1 MEERQINQQSN
12 ATFKKTDRQKL
23 WGSFGAFT
31 LLELLVVITII
42 GILVSISLP
51 ALKGLGRTGT
61 NTGAARQLLEDLR
74 YARQIALRNRSDVYM
89 VFSPSNIWDVI
100 RNVDREKLPPRKK
113 DPRLLS
119 LTNMI
124 EKQFSGYAI
133 VSMRTVGD
141 QPGVEHPNYLTEWK
155 QLPKGML
162 IAPHKIVQA
171 GRDDKGFSTQLIPFP
186 LADSSPAIL
195 PVVGFNARG
204 QLKSNIDQVIPLVMG
219 NVLHERDS
227 FGNYLSFDPDV
238 LITGGFSDIISE
250 GQLKSKYHDQI
261 RVNYITGRAQLE
273 TWEGEEETK

>member
-1 MEERQINQQSN
+1 MDERIINQKSSE
-12 ATFKKTDRQKL
+12 AFRKTLGNGL
-23 WGSFGAFT
+23 WFGSKAFT
-31 LLELLVVITII
+31 LLELLVVISII
-42 GILVSISLP
+42 SILVSISLP

-89 VFSPSNIWDVI
+89 VFSPSNIWEVI
-100 RNVDREKLPPRKK
+100 RNVDKEKLPPRKK

-141 QPGVEHPNYLTEWK
+141 QPGQEFPNYLTEWK
-155 QLPKGML
+155 KLPQGML
-162 IAPHKIVQA
+162 IAPHKIVQS
-171 GRDDKGFSTQLIPFP
+171 GRDGGFNTQVVPFP
-186 LADSSPAIL
+186 LGDSSPAVL
-195 PVVGFNARG
+195 PVVGFNSRG
-204 QLKSNIDQVIPLVMG
+204 QLKSNSDEVIPLVTG
-219 NVLHERDS
+219 NVLHEKDR
-227 FGNYLSFDPDV
+227 FGNYLPFSPDV
-238 LITGGFSDIISE
+238 LITGGFSDVISE

-273 TWEGEEETK
+273 TWEGEETK